1 MSPPQEILQRQDD
14 MTLCKGLY
22 YIDTTTASV
31 SRVPGMRIIYLIY
44 YYCIIVLV
52 FIGIH
57 AMKFYG
63 ILNGM
68 TMRFVSLI
76 YLVFRME
83 WQRSTVKYRWLPCYV
98 TTMATSC
105 YMTSAGCHRLLQF
118 GT

>member
-1 MSPPQEILQRQDD
+1 MATTNAIHTNTNTTPTVWTKRTTHQHHVTMSPPQEILQRQDD

-31 SRVPGMRIIYLIY
+31 SQVPGMSIIYLIY

-68 TMRFVSLI
+68 TMRFV
-76 YLVFRME
+76 
-83 WQRSTVKYRWLPCYV
+83 
-98 TTMATSC
+98 
-105 YMTSAGCHRLLQF
+105 
-118 GT
+118 

>member
-22 YIDTTTASV
+22 TTTASV

-52 FIGIH
+52 FIGNH

-63 ILNGM
+63 ILNRM
-68 TMRFVSLI
+68 TMRFV
-76 YLVFRME
+76 
-83 WQRSTVKYRWLPCYV
+83 
-98 TTMATSC
+98 
-105 YMTSAGCHRLLQF
+105 
-118 GT
+118 